1 MKQLLYYT
9 LLLVASFGF
18 SQDLFFS
25 EYAEGSSNNKYLEIY
40 NPTSSEIDL
49 SGYAYPSVANAPTT
63 AGEHEFWNEFDTSA
77 TIPANGVYVIAH
89 PSADASILAKAD
101 ETHTYL
107 SNGNDGYA
115 LAKGTESSYTI
126 IDFIGDF
133 EGDPG
138 SGWEVAGVTNATKD
152 HTLVRKS
159 TVYSGNKYW
168 DNSRGTNTD
177 NSEWVVKANEDW
189 SDLGQHTYSPATSA
203 SITNITTNTTWS
215 GDKLLAGKVVVDSG
229 VTLTIEPGTVIK
241 AVYNGNP
248 IDASALVVARGG
260 KIEAAGTA
268 TLPIV
273 FTTEFD
279 DLTAADVA
287 AGTYVSTVNGAAND
301 LTTRGM
307 WGGIIVLGNA
317 TVGTD
322 NGTASIEGIAEG
334 FDFTTYGNATP
345 VDTENSGTMTY
356 LSIRHGGATIANG
369 DEINGLTLGGVGSGT
384 TINHIE
390 IISNDDDGIE
400 FFGGTVDVDHLIIF
414 NQADDAIDIDQDY
427 SGTVTNAYVA
437 MGADSDNV
445 FEIDG
450 NEKTGATEADTVAHA
465 VTNVTAYQEFDN
477 SAKLDQYGHWKSN
490 AKGTY
495 SNVVY
500 KGFAAGTRI
509 EGVSSNTDIT
519 FSNFDFVTSD
529 ALSAITSDAD
539 LTAAA
544 EVISAQ
550 AYGSGAAESAFD
562 GWTAYDFNK
571 SAFSSSI
578 SVGDGT
584 LTYIDTDTSWTGD
597 VSIAGKVVVKSGAT
611 LTIAAGTVVKAAFA
625 NDAVDATAL
634 VVARGGKIEA
644 AGTAALPIVFTT
656 EFDDLT
662 AADVAAGT
670 YVSTVGG
677 AANDLTTRGMWGGI
691 IVLGNATVGTDNG
704 TASIEGIAEGFDF
717 TTYGNATPVDTEN
730 SGTMTYLSIRHGGAT
745 IANGDEINGLTLG
758 GVGSG
763 TTINHIEIISNDDD
777 GIEFFGGTVDVD
789 HLIIF
794 NQADDAIDID
804 QDYSGTVTNAYVAM
818 GADSD
823 NVFEIDG
830 NEKTGAT
837 EADTVAH
844 AVTNVTAYQ
853 EFDNSA
859 KLDQYGHWKSNAKGT
874 YSNVVYKGF
883 AAGTRIEGV
892 SSNTDI
898 TFSNFDFV
906 TSDALSAITSD
917 ADLTAAAEVI
927 SAQAYGSG
935 AAESAFDG
943 WTAYHFVKNT
953 LSLEDVLK
961 VHSTISFYPN
971 PTNGVVNVGS
981 ETRVNEISVYAI
993 TGQLVKKAK
1002 GVNSINIENVKP
1014 GIYIIEVITDEEK
1027 VQGKLFRK

>member
-1 MKQLLYYT
+1 M
-9 LLLVASFGF
+9 
-18 SQDLFFS
+18 
-25 EYAEGSSNNKYLEIY
+25 
-40 NPTSSEIDL
+40 
-49 SGYAYPSVANAPTT
+49 
-63 AGEHEFWNEFDTSA
+63 
-77 TIPANGVYVIAH
+77 
-89 PSADASILAKAD
+89 
-101 ETHTYL
+101 
-107 SNGNDGYA
+107 
-115 LAKGTESSYTI
+115 
-126 IDFIGDF
+126 
-133 EGDPG
+133 
-138 SGWEVAGVTNATKD
+138 
-152 HTLVRKS
+152 
-159 TVYSGNKYW
+159 
-168 DNSRGTNTD
+168 
-177 NSEWVVKANEDW
+177 
-189 SDLGQHTYSPATSA
+189 
-203 SITNITTNTTWS
+203 
-215 GDKLLAGKVVVDSG
+215 
-229 VTLTIEPGTVIK
+229 
-241 AVYNGNP
+241 
-248 IDASALVVARGG
+248 
-260 KIEAAGTA
+260 
-268 TLPIV
+268 
-273 FTTEFD
+273 
-279 DLTAADVA
+279 
-287 AGTYVSTVNGAAND
+287 
-301 LTTRGM
+301 
-307 WGGIIVLGNA
+307 
-317 TVGTD
+317 
-322 NGTASIEGIAEG
+322 
-334 FDFTTYGNATP
+334 
-345 VDTENSGTMTY
+345 
-356 LSIRHGGATIANG
+356 
-369 DEINGLTLGGVGSGT
+369 
-384 TINHIE
+384 
-390 IISNDDDGIE
+390 
-400 FFGGTVDVDHLIIF
+400 
-414 NQADDAIDIDQDY
+414 
-427 SGTVTNAYVA
+427 
-437 MGADSDNV
+437 
-445 FEIDG
+445 
-450 NEKTGATEADTVAHA
+450 
-465 VTNVTAYQEFDN
+465 
-477 SAKLDQYGHWKSN
+477 
-490 AKGTY
+490 
-495 SNVVY
+495 
-500 KGFAAGTRI
+500 
-509 EGVSSNTDIT
+509 
-519 FSNFDFVTSD
+519 
-529 ALSAITSDAD
+529 
-539 LTAAA
+539 
-544 EVISAQ
+544 
-550 AYGSGAAESAFD
+550 
-562 GWTAYDFNK
+562 
-571 SAFSSSI
+571 
-578 SVGDGT
+578 
-584 LTYIDTDTSWTGD
+584 
-597 VSIAGKVVVKSGAT
+597 
-611 LTIAAGTVVKAAFA
+611 
-625 NDAVDATAL
+625 
-634 VVARGGKIEA
+634 
-644 AGTAALPIVFTT
+644 
-656 EFDDLT
+656 
-662 AADVAAGT
+662 
-670 YVSTVGG
+670 STVGG

-927 SAQAYGSG
+927 NAQAYGSG

-943 WTAYHFVKNT
+943 WTAYDFVKNT